1 MVCKGGMLMTTPLSP
16 KTIFTG
22 QFDCEQAHQ
31 QWLAAALER
40 PKMPALVRTS
50 TESGLSQLPK
60 QLLNVTTDTFQAV
73 RGLGQLS
80 HATELRTALG
90 HVMHNIKVE
99 LTQDSG
105 SLKKNAALIATVI
118 HVITRVKEAYDS
130 SNMATNDPRER
141 QYNQEQSAMT
151 YFREIIGVTTG
162 FVLLKRLQGIFERN
176 IRSHYQYQHQ
186 AIGRTG
192 IWQNIKHALG
202 LLNGKVHH
210 SEIKRV
216 PNALVT
222 ETALHR
228 MHDSPLQMHLV
239 QIGHALND
247 KTLQTNWVISPKFW
261 QRAHKMF
268 WGKDAERLVNQAL
281 NSANSSERHEL
292 TQRLL
297 KYEKAGLKLVQD
309 QLPVYLGLIPSILIS
324 GFGIEYASLHYGPTV
339 KKYMLGLMQ
348 FLHIIP
354 QETSETSAP
363 QKASDS
369 SFNAGR

>member
-1 MVCKGGMLMTTPLSP
+1 MVRQWGELFMNPVSSNA
-16 KTIFTG
+16 IFTG
-22 QFDCEQAHQ
+22 QFNSEQAHQ

-40 PKMPALVRTS
+40 PKMKAPVRTS
-50 TESGLSQLPK
+50 AESELSQLPK
-60 QLLNVTTDTFQAV
+60 QLLNATTDTFKAV

-90 HVMHNIKVE
+90 HVMHNIQVE

-118 HVITRVKEAYDS
+118 HVVTRVEEAYHS

-151 YFREIIGVTTG
+151 YFREIIGVATG
-162 FVLLKRLQGIFERN
+162 FVLLKRLQGVFERN
-176 IRSHYQYQHQ
+176 IRSHYQYQQQ
-186 AIGRTG
+186 ALGRKS
-192 IWQNIKHALG
+192 IVQNIKHALG
-202 LLNGKVHH
+202 LLNGNVHH

-239 QIGHALND
+239 QMGYALND
-247 KTLQTNWVISPKFW
+247 ETLQTNWVISPRFW
-261 QRAHKMF
+261 QRAYKML
-268 WGKDAERLVNQAL
+268 WGKEAERLVNQAL
-281 NSANSSERHEL
+281 ESGNAHEMRAL
-292 TQRLL
+292 THQLL
-297 KYEKAGLKLVQD
+297 KYEKAGLKLVQN

-354 QETSETSAP
+354 QETSETSASK
-363 QKASDS
+363 KASDS
-369 SFNAGR
+369 SFSTGK

>member
-1 MVCKGGMLMTTPLSP
+1 MVRQWGELFMNPISSNA
-16 KTIFTG
+16 IFTG

-31 QWLAAALER
+31 QWLAAALKR
-40 PKMPALVRTS
+40 PKMKAPVRSS
-50 TESGLSQLPK
+50 TESALSQLPK
-60 QLLNVTTDTFQAV
+60 QLLNATTDTFQAV

-118 HVITRVKEAYDS
+118 HVVTRVKEAYDS

-162 FVLLKRLQGIFERN
+162 FVLLKRLQGIFEGN
-176 IRSHYQYQHQ
+176 IRSHYQYQQQ
-186 AIGRTG
+186 ALGRKSIG
-192 IWQNIKHALG
+192 QNIKHALG
-202 LLNGKVHH
+202 LLNGKVDP
-210 SEIKRV
+210 SKIKRV

-261 QRAHKMF
+261 QRAYKMF

-281 NSANSSERHEL
+281 KSTNSSERHEL

-309 QLPVYLGLIPSILIS
+309 QRPVYWGLIPSILIS

-354 QETSETSAP
+354 QEQSETSD
-363 QKASDS
+363 QKKASKS
-369 SFNAGR
+369 SLNTGK

>member
-1 MVCKGGMLMTTPLSP
+1 MVRQWGERFMNPVTP
-16 KTIFTG
+16 KAIFTG
-22 QFDCEQAHQ
+22 QFDCDRAHQ

-40 PKMPALVRTS
+40 RKMKAPVRTS
-50 TESGLSQLPK
+50 AESELSQLPK
-60 QLLNVTTDTFQAV
+60 QLLNATTDTFKAV

-90 HVMHNIKVE
+90 HVMHNIQVE
-99 LTQDSG
+99 LTQDPG

-118 HVITRVKEAYDS
+118 HVITRVEEAYHS

-162 FVLLKRLQGIFERN
+162 FVLLKRLQGVFEN
-176 IRSHYQYQHQ
+176 KIRTHYQYQHQ

-192 IWQNIKHALG
+192 IGQNIKHALG
-202 LLNGKVHH
+202 LLNGNVHH

-247 KTLQTNWVISPKFW
+247 ETLKTNWVISPMFW
-261 QRAHKMF
+261 QRAYKML
-268 WGKDAERLVNQAL
+268 WGKEAERLVNQAL
-281 NSANSSERHEL
+281 KSANSSERHEL

-297 KYEKAGLKLVQD
+297 KYEKNGLKLVQN

-324 GFGIEYASLHYGPTV
+324 GFGIEYASLHYAPTV

-363 QKASDS
+363 KKASDS